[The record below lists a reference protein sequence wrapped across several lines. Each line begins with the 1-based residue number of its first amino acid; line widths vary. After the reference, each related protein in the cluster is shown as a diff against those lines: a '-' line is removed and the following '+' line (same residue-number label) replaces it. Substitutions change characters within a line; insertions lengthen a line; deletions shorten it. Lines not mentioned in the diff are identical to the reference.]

1 MGFLFVESSLLLF
14 GVIMI
19 SHCNQIHDVCAG
31 AEARLVETDKAGQG
45 LLRGEEEASQER
57 GGAARAG
64 ARSHHASGG
73 GQGAAAVQSGPTQ
86 L

>member
-1 MGFLFVESSLLLF
+1 MFV
-14 GVIMI
+14 
-19 SHCNQIHDVCAG
+19 AG
-31 AEARLVETDKAGQG
+31 TGAKERPAEANKAGQG
-45 LLRGEEEASQER
+45 LLGGEEEAGQER

-64 ARSHHASGG
+64 ARRHHAPGR

>member
-1 MGFLFVESSLLLF
+1 MFVA
-14 GVIMI
+14 GT
-19 SHCNQIHDVCAG
+19 G
-31 AEARLVETDKAGQG
+31 AEERPAEAHKARQG
-45 LLRGEEEASQER
+45 LLGGEEEASQER

-64 ARSHHASGG
+64 ARRDHAPGG